1 MKGNQ
6 PISKKELSML
16 LVPPR
21 GLEPLRLSTQVPKT
35 WVSANSTIAAYG
47 GEGGTRTHKPLITT
61 DSFQDCSPHLLGST
75 SPYVMIGWP
84 RIQKQIPEPPLD
96 GC

>member
-1 MKGNQ
+1 
-6 PISKKELSML
+6 ML

-61 DSFQDCSPHLLGST
+61 TGFQDQAPPYWGQPRRIRFPSSDLGEAALPNLWNS
-75 SPYVMIGWP
+75 YKP
-84 RIQKQIPEPPLD
+84 R
-96 GC
+96 

>member
-35 WVSANSTIAAYG
+35 WVSANSTIAA
-47 GEGGTRTHKPLITT
+47 
-61 DSFQDCSPHLLGST
+61 
-75 SPYVMIGWP
+75 
-84 RIQKQIPEPPLD
+84 
-96 GC
+96 